1 MEERNYE
8 QIKFTDNEFELEL
21 SISYKEETIWLNQSE
36 IAKLFQKAR
45 TTINEHITNIYR
57 NDELDIFSTC
67 RQFRQVRFEGKRK
80 IERLIKLYNL
90 DVIILVGYRVNSKRA
105 NQFRKWANKVLKDYL
120 IKGYVINENRVVV
133 SNENYIELKNQVTNI
148 NNRLITLEDKVLEK
162 EYRLDKIFFNG
173 EFYDSYTLIQSIF
186 ESSNNR

>member
-57 NDELDIFSTC
+57 NDE
-67 RQFRQVRFEGKRK
+67 
-80 IERLIKLYNL
+80 
-90 DVIILVGYRVNSKRA
+90 
-105 NQFRKWANKVLKDYL
+105 
-120 IKGYVINENRVVV
+120 
-133 SNENYIELKNQVTNI
+133 
-148 NNRLITLEDKVLEK
+148 
-162 EYRLDKIFFNG
+162 
-173 EFYDSYTLIQSIF
+173 
-186 ESSNNR
+186 